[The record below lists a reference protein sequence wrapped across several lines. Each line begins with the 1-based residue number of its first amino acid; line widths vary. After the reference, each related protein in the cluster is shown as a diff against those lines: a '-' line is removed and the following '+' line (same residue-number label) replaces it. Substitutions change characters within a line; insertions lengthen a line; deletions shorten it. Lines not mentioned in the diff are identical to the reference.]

1 MFKFYF
7 DYIISKIG
15 INANFGYYKNFIMI
29 NIDNIWAEFYSELIK
44 SKKYINYINENNKK
58 DYFIDFL
65 IKLDNELSD
74 CLKEIYGDK
83 DKSIIEI
90 DITKNAIKNLK
101 NKMEQN
107 IQKNNISPDN
117 YNYFELLFEKL
128 EFEDLIKYK

>member
-1 MFKFYF
+1 
-7 DYIISKIG
+7 
-15 INANFGYYKNFIMI
+15 MI

-44 SKKYINYINENNKK
+44 SKKYISYINENNKK

-90 DITKNAIKNLK
+90 DITKNASKNLR

-117 YNYFELLFEKL
+117 YNYFELLFEKF